1 MPIIYKSRREIELM
15 RRAGQVA
22 CQILSK
28 MRQAAVVGMTTLE
41 LDEMARVEMEAAGAL
56 SGSKNYPTYKPGQ
69 GYPGYTCISVN
80 DEVVHG
86 IPGGRVLKDGDVVT
100 LDVALQ
106 VNGYFAD
113 TASTVPVG
121 KISPETQKLLDVT
134 KETLFMAIRNVKPGK
149 RWSEIARLMQHYVE
163 QIHGYSMVRE
173 FVGQR
178 RRPQHARGAALGG
191 QLRDR
196 RAAPGR
202 F

>member
-22 CQILSK
+22 CQILAK
-28 MRQAAVVGMTTLE
+28 MRAASVAGTTTLE
-41 LDEMARVEMEAAGAL
+41 LDELARVEMEAAGAL
-56 SGSKNYPTYKPGQ
+56 SGSKNYPTYKPGE

-86 IPGGRVLKDGDVVT
+86 IPGGRTLKEGDVVT

-121 KISPETQKLLDVT
+121 RTNPENQKLLDVT
-134 KETLFMAIRNVKPGK
+134 KETLFMAIRNIKPGK
-149 RWSEIARLMQHYVE
+149 RWSEIAR
-163 QIHGYSMVRE
+163 
-173 FVGQR
+173 
-178 RRPQHARGAALGG
+178 
-191 QLRDR
+191 
-196 RAAPGR
+196 
-202 F
+202 